1 MGMNEA
7 DHCYDVLLDY
17 LLNHSEMKYDEVA
30 SEALSRLCKLA
41 DPQADEIRALDGEV
55 ERLEVVVDG
64 LQIERDDYCNLYHSA
79 LQRVRRAKIEALEEV
94 LGDERFPDAVAVNAT
109 IMLAKLKAEG
119 DNQQTTTKGS

>member
-41 DPQADEIRALDGEV
+41 DPQADRIRALDGEIAALKAEV

-64 LQIERDDYCNLYHSA
+64 LQIERDDYYNLYHGA
-79 LQRVRRAKIEALEEV
+79 LQRVRRAKIEV
-94 LGDERFPDAVAVNAT
+94 RDE
-109 IMLAKLKAEG
+109 M
-119 DNQQTTTKGS
+119 

>member
-41 DPQADEIRALDGEV
+41 DPQADEIAALKAEV

-64 LQIERDDYCNLYHSA
+64 LHIERDDYYNLYHGA
-79 LQRVRRAKIEALEEV
+79 LQRVRRAKIEV
-94 LGDERFPDAVAVNAT
+94 RDE
-109 IMLAKLKAEG
+109 M
-119 DNQQTTTKGS
+119 